1 MLLAKHKVNLMISNH
16 FKAVGSTPDNT
27 ALSFALFNYLKRA
40 VILCCGLYCAENVL
54 QKIYFLCATILA

>member
-1 MLLAKHKVNLMISNH
+1 MISNH